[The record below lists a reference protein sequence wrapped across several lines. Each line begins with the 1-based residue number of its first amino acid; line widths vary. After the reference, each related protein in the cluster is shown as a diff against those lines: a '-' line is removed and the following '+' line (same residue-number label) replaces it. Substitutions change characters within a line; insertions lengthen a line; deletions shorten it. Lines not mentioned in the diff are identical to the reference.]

1 MIEDRLHTNR
11 ILFLKNVD
19 VWSINAV
26 LIAALVIAPILSV
39 FIIALTPT
47 ENIWPHLLSTTL
59 PRYASNTLF
68 LMFFVGVFSGII
80 GTSTAWLIARYRFVG
95 SSWLQWALFLPLAL
109 PAYVA
114 SYALVDLL
122 EYAGPV
128 QSLLR
133 SLFGWQTSQEYWF
146 PEIRSL
152 SSAIFVLSLALYPYV
167 YLLARS
173 AFFEQSAS
181 ADEVAKSLGMPVGG
195 RFFRLGLPLARPAVF
210 AGIALVMME
219 TASDFGAVDFFAV
232 QTLTT
237 GIFSVW
243 LESNN
248 AGGAAQIAST
258 VLIIIVILVSLEKFN
273 QRKLRFYNLSYRHK
287 NIEKISLNRFHSLV
301 AFSICFFPIF
311 FGFILP
317 FFVLLNLGYGNLDLW
332 INASLISAIKNT
344 LIVSGLAALITVTLA
359 LLMVY
364 GIRLSGKNL
373 PLLIL
378 PLTTIGYAAPGAVL
392 GIGILVPLAF
402 FDNWLADRIFDLTR
416 YDPGLIF
423 TGTAFAVILAYCVR
437 FFSIAQ
443 QTVDGALGRV
453 SPSLPNAARSLGRNK
468 FQVLWEIYRPLISAS
483 TATALLLVFV
493 DCVKEL
499 PATMLLR
506 PFNFETLA
514 TRVHVQASL
523 EDLPNAAPGAILI
536 VLIGLCAVFLLA
548 RVNKHISH

>member
-1 MIEDRLHTNR
+1 M
-11 ILFLKNVD
+11 D
-19 VWSINAV
+19 VWSVNAV
-26 LIAALVIAPILSV
+26 LIAAFVIAPILSV
-39 FIIALTPT
+39 FIIALTPK

-59 PRYASNTLF
+59 PRYASNTLL
-68 LMFFVGVFSGII
+68 LMFFVGIFSGII
-80 GTSTAWLIARYRFVG
+80 GTFTAWLIARYRFLG

-133 SLFGWQTSQEYWF
+133 SLFNWKTSQDYWF
-146 PEIRSL
+146 PEVRSL
-152 SSAIFVLSLALYPYV
+152 SSAIFVLTLALYPYV
-167 YLLARS
+167 YLMARS
-173 AFFEQSAS
+173 AFLEQSNS
-181 ADEVAKSLGMPVGG
+181 AEEVAKSLGISVLG
-195 RFFRLGLPLARPAVF
+195 RFFKLGLPLARPAVF

-219 TASDFGAVDFFAV
+219 AASDFGAVDFFAV

-258 VLIIIVILVSLEKFN
+258 VLIFIVILVSLEKFN

-287 NIEKISLNRFHSLV
+287 NIEKISLHRINSLI
-301 AFSICFFPIF
+301 AFSVCFFPIF

-317 FFVLLNLGYGNLDLW
+317 LLVLLNLGHGNLDLW
-332 INASLISAIKNT
+332 INTSLISAIKNT
-344 LIVSGLAALITVTLA
+344 LIVSGSAAFVTVTLA

-364 GIRLSGKNL
+364 GIRLSGKKL

-402 FDNWLADRIFDLTR
+402 LDNWFADRVFDFTG

-423 TGTAFAVILAYCVR
+423 TGTAFAIILAYCVR

-468 FQVLWEIYRPLISAS
+468 LKVLWEIYRPLISAS

-536 VLIGLCAVFLLA
+536 VLIGLCAVFLIA
-548 RVNKHISH
+548 KVNKRTSH

>member
-1 MIEDRLHTNR
+1 MIENKIQTNR
-11 ILFLKNVD
+11 ILFLKHVD
-19 VWSINAV
+19 IWSINSL
-26 LIAALVIAPILSV
+26 LIAALVVAPILSV

-68 LMFFVGVFSGII
+68 LMIFVGMFSGII
-80 GTSTAWLIARYRFVG
+80 GTSCAWLIARYRFVG
-95 SSWLQWALFLPLAL
+95 SNWLQWALFLPLAL

-114 SYALVDLL
+114 SYALVDLF
-122 EYAGPV
+122 EYAGPI

-133 SLFGWQTSQEYWF
+133 SIFDWETSQDYWF

-152 SSAIFVLSLALYPYV
+152 NSAIFVLSFALYPYV
-167 YLLARS
+167 YLMARS
-173 AFFEQSAS
+173 AFLEQSES
-181 ADEVAKSLGMPVGG
+181 TEEVAKSLGTSVLG

-258 VLIIIVILVSLEKFN
+258 VLILIVILVSLEKFN

-287 NIEKISLNRFHSLV
+287 NIEKLSLNGGKSLI
-301 AFSICFFPIF
+301 AFGVCFLPIF

-317 FFVLLNLGYGNLDLW
+317 FLVLLNQGYGNLDIWL
-332 INASLISAIKNT
+332 NASLVSAIKNT
-344 LIVSGLAALITVTLA
+344 LLVSGLAALITVTLA

-364 GIRLSGKNL
+364 GIRLSGKRL
-373 PLLIL
+373 PNLIL

-402 FDNWLADRIFDLTR
+402 LDNWLADRVFDFTGF
-416 YDPGLIF
+416 DPGLVF
-423 TGTAFAVILAYCVR
+423 TGTAFAIILAYCVR

-443 QTVDGALGRV
+443 NTVDGALGRV
-453 SPSLPNAARSLGRNK
+453 SPSLSNAARSLGRNK
-468 FQVLWEIYRPLISAS
+468 LQVLWEIYRPLISAS

-548 RVNKHISH
+548 RVSQQISH

>member
-1 MIEDRLHTNR
+1 MDI
-11 ILFLKNVD
+11 
-19 VWSINAV
+19 WSINAV

-80 GTSTAWLIARYRFVG
+80 GTSTAWLIARYQFAG
-95 SSWLQWALFLPLAL
+95 SGWLQWALFLPLAL

-122 EYAGPV
+122 EYAGPI

-133 SLFGWQTSQEYWF
+133 NLFNWQTSQDYWF

-167 YLLARS
+167 YLMARS
-173 AFFEQSAS
+173 AFLEQSDS
-181 ADEVAKSLGMPVGG
+181 AEEVAKSLGISVVG

-258 VLIIIVILVSLEKFN
+258 VLILIVILVSLEKFN
-273 QRKLRFYNLSYRHK
+273 QRKLRFYNLSYRYK
-287 NIEKISLNRFHSLV
+287 KIEKISLYRFHSLI
-301 AFSICFFPIF
+301 AFTVCFLPIF

-332 INASLISAIKNT
+332 INPSLISAIKNT
-344 LIVSGLAALITVTLA
+344 LLVSGLAALITVTLA

-364 GIRLSGKNL
+364 GIRLSGKKL

-402 FDNWLADRIFDLTR
+402 FDNWLADQIFGLTR
-416 YDPGLIF
+416 YDTGLIF
-423 TGTAFAVILAYCVR
+423 TGTAFAIILAYCVR

-548 RVNKHISH
+548 RVNKQISH

>member
-1 MIEDRLHTNR
+1 M
-11 ILFLKNVD
+11 D

-26 LIAALVIAPILSV
+26 LIAAFVIAPILSV
-39 FIIALTPT
+39 FIIALTPK

-59 PRYASNTLF
+59 PRYASNTLL
-68 LMFFVGVFSGII
+68 LMFFVGIFSGII
-80 GTSTAWLIARYRFVG
+80 GTFTAWLIARYRFLG

-133 SLFGWQTSQEYWF
+133 SLFNWQTSQDYWF
-146 PEIRSL
+146 PEVRSL
-152 SSAIFVLSLALYPYV
+152 TSAIFVLSLALYPYV
-167 YLLARS
+167 YLMARS
-173 AFFEQSAS
+173 AFLEQSDS
-181 ADEVAKSLGMPVGG
+181 AEEVAKSLGISVVG

-258 VLIIIVILVSLEKFN
+258 VLIIIVILVALEKFN

-287 NIEKISLNRFHSLV
+287 NIEKISLNRINSLI
-301 AFSICFFPIF
+301 AFSVCFFPIF

-317 FFVLLNLGYGNLDLW
+317 LLVLLNLGYGNLDLW
-332 INASLISAIKNT
+332 INTSLISAIKNT
-344 LIVSGLAALITVTLA
+344 LIVSGSAAFVTVTLA

-364 GIRLSGKNL
+364 GIRLSGKKL

-378 PLTTIGYAAPGAVL
+378 PVTTIGYAAPGAVL

-402 FDNWLADRIFDLTR
+402 LDNWLADRVFDFTG

-423 TGTAFAVILAYCVR
+423 TGTAFAIILAYCVR

-468 FQVLWEIYRPLISAS
+468 LQVLWEIYRPLISAS

-536 VLIGLCAVFLLA
+536 VLIGLCAVFFLA
-548 RVNKHISH
+548 RVSKQISH

>member
-1 MIEDRLHTNR
+1 MIESKIQTNR
-11 ILFLKNVD
+11 ILFLKNID
-19 VWSINAV
+19 FWSINSV

-59 PRYASNTLF
+59 PRYTSNTLL
-68 LMFFVGVFSGII
+68 LMFFVGIFSGVI
-80 GTSTAWLIARYRFVG
+80 GTFTAWLTARYRFFG
-95 SSWLQWALFLPLAL
+95 SNWLQWALFLPLAL

-122 EYAGPV
+122 EYAGPI

-133 SLFGWQTSQEYWF
+133 SIFNWQTSQDYWF
-146 PEIRSL
+146 PEVRSL

-167 YLLARS
+167 YLMARS
-173 AFFEQSAS
+173 AFLEQSDS
-181 ADEVAKSLGMPVGG
+181 TEEVAKSLGISIFG
-195 RFFRLGLPLARPAVF
+195 RFFRLGLPLARPAIF

-258 VLIIIVILVSLEKFN
+258 VLILIVILVSLEKFN
-273 QRKLRFYNLSYRHK
+273 QRKLRFYNLSYRNK
-287 NIEKISLNRFHSLV
+287 NIEKTDLNRTNSLI
-301 AFSICFFPIF
+301 AFSICFLPIF
-311 FGFILP
+311 FGFIVP
-317 FFVLLNLGYGNLDLW
+317 FLVLLNLGYGNLDLW
-332 INASLISAIKNT
+332 INAGLISAIKNT
-344 LIVSGLAALITVTLA
+344 LIVSGLAALVTVMLA

-364 GIRLSGKNL
+364 GIRLSGKKL

-378 PLTTIGYAAPGAVL
+378 PVTTIGYAAPGAVL

-423 TGTAFAVILAYCVR
+423 TGTAFAIILAYCVR

-443 QTVDGALGRV
+443 QTLDGALGRV

-468 FQVLWEIYRPLISAS
+468 LQVLWEIYRPLISAS
-483 TATALLLVFV
+483 TAAALLLVFV

-536 VLIGLCAVFLLA
+536 VLIGLCAVFFLA
-548 RVNKHISH
+548 RVNRQISN

>member
-1 MIEDRLHTNR
+1 MIEEKIQTNR
-11 ILFLKNVD
+11 ILLSKIVD
-19 VWSINAV
+19 IWSINAV
-26 LIAALVIAPILSV
+26 LIAALVIVPILSV

-68 LMFFVGVFSGII
+68 LMFFVGMFSGFI

-95 SSWLQWALFLPLAL
+95 SNWLQWALFLPLAL

-114 SYALVDLL
+114 SYALVDVL
-122 EYAGPV
+122 EYAGPI

-133 SLFGWQTSQEYWF
+133 NLFDWQTSQDYWF
-146 PEIRSL
+146 PEVRSL
-152 SSAIFVLSLALYPYV
+152 SSAIFVLSFALYPYV
-167 YLLARS
+167 YLMARS
-173 AFFEQSAS
+173 AFLEQSDS
-181 ADEVAKSLGMPVGG
+181 AEEVAKSLGISGVG
-195 RFFRLGLPLARPAVF
+195 RVFRLGLPLARPAVF

-258 VLIIIVILVSLEKFN
+258 VLFLIVILVSLEKFN
-273 QRKLRFYNLSYRHK
+273 QRKLRFYNLSYRYK
-287 NIEKISLNRFHSLV
+287 NIEKISLSRINSLI
-301 AFSICFFPIF
+301 AFSICFLPIF

-317 FFVLLNLGYGNLDLW
+317 FFVLLNLGYGNLHLW
-332 INASLISAIKNT
+332 INDSLISALKNT
-344 LIVSGLAALITVTLA
+344 LVVSGLASMITVTLA
-359 LLMVY
+359 LSMVY
-364 GIRLSGKNL
+364 GIRISGKKL

-423 TGTAFAVILAYCVR
+423 TGTAFAIILAYFVR

-443 QTVDGALGRV
+443 QTLDGALGRV

-468 FQVLWEIYRPLISAS
+468 LNVLWEIYRPLISAS

-548 RVNKHISH
+548 RVTK

>member
-1 MIEDRLHTNR
+1 MIEENIQENKISVLRN
-11 ILFLKNVD
+11 FD
-19 VWSINAV
+19 VWSINSV
-26 LIAALVIAPILSV
+26 LIAVLVIAPILSV
-39 FIIALTPT
+39 FVIALTPT

-59 PRYASNTLF
+59 PRYASNTLL
-68 LMFFVGVFSGII
+68 LMFCVGLFSGIV
-80 GTSTAWLIARYRFVG
+80 GTSTAWLIARYRFFG
-95 SSWLQWALFLPLAL
+95 STWLQWALFLPLAL

-128 QSLLR
+128 QTLLR
-133 SLFGWQTSQEYWF
+133 SVFNWQTSQDYWF

-152 SSAIFVLSLALYPYV
+152 GSAIFVLSLALYPYV
-167 YLLARS
+167 YLMARS
-173 AFFEQSAS
+173 AFLEQSAS
-181 ADEVAKSLGMPVGG
+181 AEEVAKSLGSSVQG
-195 RFFRLGLPLARPAVF
+195 RFFKLGLPLARPAVF

-258 VLIIIVILVSLEKFN
+258 VLILIFILVSLEKFN
-273 QRKLRFYNLSYRHK
+273 QRKLRFYNLSFRHK
-287 NIEKISLNRFHSLV
+287 KIEKITLNHVSSII
-301 AFSICFFPIF
+301 AFIICFCPIF

-317 FFVLLNLGYGNLDLW
+317 FLVLLNLGYGNLEIWL
-332 INASLISAIKNT
+332 NSSLFSAIKNT
-344 LIVSGLAALITVTLA
+344 LTVSGLAAFITATLA

-364 GIRLSGKNL
+364 GIRLSGKKL
-373 PLLIL
+373 PQLIL
-378 PLTTIGYAAPGAVL
+378 PITTIGYAAPGAVL

-402 FDNWLADRIFDLTR
+402 MDNWIADQIFDFTG
-416 YDPGLIF
+416 YDPGLVF
-423 TGTAFAVILAYCVR
+423 TGTAFAIILAYCVR

-443 QTVDGALGRV
+443 QTVDGAFGRV

-468 FQVLWEIYRPLISAS
+468 LQVLWEIYRPIMS
-483 TATALLLVFV
+483 TSIATALLLVFV

-536 VLIGLCAVFLLA
+536 VLIGLFAVFLLA
-548 RVNKHISH
+548 RVNTQISN

>member
-1 MIEDRLHTNR
+1 MIEEKIQTNK
-11 ILFLKNVD
+11 ILFLKNLD
-19 VWSINAV
+19 IWSINAV

-68 LMFFVGVFSGII
+68 LMFFVGIFSGII

-95 SSWLQWALFLPLAL
+95 SNWLQWALFLPLAL

-122 EYAGPV
+122 EYAGPI

-133 SLFGWQTSQEYWF
+133 SLFSWQTSQDYWF

-167 YLLARS
+167 YLMARS
-173 AFFEQSAS
+173 AFLEQSDS
-181 ADEVAKSLGMPVGG
+181 SEEVAKSLGISALE

-258 VLIIIVILVSLEKFN
+258 VLILIVILVSLEKFN

-287 NIEKISLNRFHSLV
+287 NIEKISLNRINSLI
-301 AFSICFFPIF
+301 AFSVCFLPIF

-317 FFVLLNLGYGNLDLW
+317 FLVLLNLGYGNLDLW

-364 GIRLSGKNL
+364 GIRLSGKKL
-373 PLLIL
+373 PVLIL

-392 GIGILVPLAF
+392 GIGILVPLAY

-423 TGTAFAVILAYCVR
+423 TGT
-437 FFSIAQ
+437 SIALSGCKGGTPNKPEKSASISKKKVRWKMATAFPKNFPGSDLNAQ
-443 QTVDGALGRV
+443 KVKNNIEIASNGQLTIEHYGAGEIVPAFEISIIYALSIGGLPSV
-453 SPSLPNAARSLGRNK
+453 SVKEYAFGTTLSLLSNLYLYVLYQLTNSPSMP
-468 FQVLWEIYRPLISAS
+468 
-483 TATALLLVFV
+483 
-493 DCVKEL
+493 
-499 PATMLLR
+499 
-506 PFNFETLA
+506 
-514 TRVHVQASL
+514 
-523 EDLPNAAPGAILI
+523 
-536 VLIGLCAVFLLA
+536 
-548 RVNKHISH
+548 

>member
-1 MIEDRLHTNR
+1 M
-11 ILFLKNVD
+11 D
-19 VWSINAV
+19 VWSVNAV
-26 LIAALVIAPILSV
+26 LIAAFVIAPILSV
-39 FIIALTPT
+39 FIIALTPK

-59 PRYASNTLF
+59 PRYASNTLL
-68 LMFFVGVFSGII
+68 LMFFVGIFSGII
-80 GTSTAWLIARYRFVG
+80 GTLTAWLIARYRFLG

-133 SLFGWQTSQEYWF
+133 SLFNWKTSQDYWF
-146 PEIRSL
+146 PEVRSL
-152 SSAIFVLSLALYPYV
+152 SSAIFVLTLALYPYV
-167 YLLARS
+167 YLMARS
-173 AFFEQSAS
+173 AFLEQSNS
-181 ADEVAKSLGMPVGG
+181 AEEVAKSLGISVLG
-195 RFFRLGLPLARPAVF
+195 RFFKLGLPLARPAVF

-219 TASDFGAVDFFAV
+219 AASDFGAVDFFAV

-258 VLIIIVILVSLEKFN
+258 VLIFIVILVSLEKFN

-287 NIEKISLNRFHSLV
+287 NIEKISLHRINSLI
-301 AFSICFFPIF
+301 AFSVCFFPIF

-317 FFVLLNLGYGNLDLW
+317 LLVLLNLGHGNLDLW
-332 INASLISAIKNT
+332 INTSLISAIKNT
-344 LIVSGLAALITVTLA
+344 LIVSGSAAFVTVTLA

-364 GIRLSGKNL
+364 GIRLSGKKL

-402 FDNWLADRIFDLTR
+402 LDNWLADRVFDFTG

-423 TGTAFAVILAYCVR
+423 TGTAFAIILAYCVR

-468 FQVLWEIYRPLISAS
+468 LKVLWEIYRPLISAS

-536 VLIGLCAVFLLA
+536 VLIGLCAVFLIA
-548 RVNKHISH
+548 KVNKRTSH

>member
-1 MIEDRLHTNR
+1 MEDKLHTNR
-11 ILFLKNVD
+11 IRFLKNVD
-19 VWSINAV
+19 FWSINAV
-26 LIAALVIAPILSV
+26 LISALVIAPILSV
-39 FIIALTPT
+39 FVIALTPT

-68 LMFFVGVFSGII
+68 LMFFVGIISGII

-95 SSWLQWALFLPLAL
+95 SNWLQWALFLPLAL

-122 EYAGPV
+122 EYAGPI
-128 QSLLR
+128 QSVLR
-133 SLFGWQTSQEYWF
+133 NLFNWKTSQDYWF

-152 SSAIFVLSLALYPYV
+152 NSAIFVLSLALYPYV
-167 YLLARS
+167 YLMARS
-173 AFFEQSAS
+173 AFLEQSDS
-181 ADEVAKSLGMPVGG
+181 AEEVAKSLGISVVG

-258 VLIIIVILVSLEKFN
+258 VLILIVILVSLEKFN
-273 QRKLRFYNLSYRHK
+273 QRKLRFYNLSYRYK
-287 NIEKISLNRFHSLV
+287 KIEKISLNRIHSLI
-301 AFSICFFPIF
+301 AFTVCFLPIF
-311 FGFILP
+311 FGFMLP
-317 FFVLLNLGYGNLDLW
+317 FLVLLNLGYGNLELW
-332 INASLISAIKNT
+332 INANLISAIKNT

-364 GIRLSGKNL
+364 GIRLSGKKF

-378 PLTTIGYAAPGAVL
+378 PITTIGYAAPGAVL

-402 FDNWLADRIFDLTR
+402 FDNWLADRFFDLTG

-423 TGTAFAVILAYCVR
+423 TGTAFAIVLSYCVR

-468 FQVLWEIYRPLISAS
+468 LQVLWDIYRPLISTS
-483 TATALLLVFV
+483 TATAILLVFV

-548 RVNKHISH
+548 RVNKQISH

>member
-1 MIEDRLHTNR
+1 M
-11 ILFLKNVD
+11 D
-19 VWSINAV
+19 VWSVNAV
-26 LIAALVIAPILSV
+26 LIAAFVIAPILSV
-39 FIIALTPT
+39 FIIALTPK

-59 PRYASNTLF
+59 PRYASNTLL
-68 LMFFVGVFSGII
+68 LMFFVGIFSGII
-80 GTSTAWLIARYRFVG
+80 GTFTAWLIARYRFLG

-133 SLFGWQTSQEYWF
+133 SLFNWKTSQDYWF
-146 PEIRSL
+146 PEVRSL
-152 SSAIFVLSLALYPYV
+152 SSAIFVLTLALYPYV
-167 YLLARS
+167 YLMARS
-173 AFFEQSAS
+173 AFLEQSNS
-181 ADEVAKSLGMPVGG
+181 AEEVAKSLGISVLG
-195 RFFRLGLPLARPAVF
+195 RFFKLGLPLARPAVF
-210 AGIALVMME
+210 AGVALVMME
-219 TASDFGAVDFFAV
+219 AASDFGAVDFFAV

-258 VLIIIVILVSLEKFN
+258 VLIFIVILVSLEKFN

-287 NIEKISLNRFHSLV
+287 NIEKISLHRINSLI
-301 AFSICFFPIF
+301 AFSVCFFPIF

-317 FFVLLNLGYGNLDLW
+317 LLVLLNLGHGNLDLW
-332 INASLISAIKNT
+332 INTSLISAIKNT
-344 LIVSGLAALITVTLA
+344 LIVSGSAAFVTVTLA

-364 GIRLSGKNL
+364 GIRLSGKKL

-402 FDNWLADRIFDLTR
+402 LDNWLADRVFDFTG
-416 YDPGLIF
+416 YDTGLIF
-423 TGTAFAVILAYCVR
+423 TGTAFAIILAYCVR

-468 FQVLWEIYRPLISAS
+468 LQVLWEIYRPLISAS

-536 VLIGLCAVFLLA
+536 VLIGLCAVFLIA
-548 RVNKHISH
+548 KVNKRTSH

>member
-1 MIEDRLHTNR
+1 M
-11 ILFLKNVD
+11 D

-26 LIAALVIAPILSV
+26 LIAAFVIAPILSV
-39 FIIALTPT
+39 FIIALTPK
-47 ENIWPHLLSTTL
+47 ENIWPHLFSTTL
-59 PRYASNTLF
+59 PRYASNTLL
-68 LMFFVGVFSGII
+68 LMFFVGIFSGII
-80 GTSTAWLIARYRFVG
+80 GTFTAWLIARYRFLG

-133 SLFGWQTSQEYWF
+133 SLFNWQTSQDYWF
-146 PEIRSL
+146 PEVRSL
-152 SSAIFVLSLALYPYV
+152 SSAIFVLTLALYPYV
-167 YLLARS
+167 YLMARS
-173 AFFEQSAS
+173 AFLEQSNS
-181 ADEVAKSLGMPVGG
+181 AEEVAKSLGISVLG
-195 RFFRLGLPLARPAVF
+195 RFFKLGLPLARPAVF
-210 AGIALVMME
+210 AGVALVMME
-219 TASDFGAVDFFAV
+219 AASDFGAVDFFAV

-258 VLIIIVILVSLEKFN
+258 VLIFIVVLVSLEKFN
-273 QRKLRFYNLSYRHK
+273 QRKLRFYNLSYRNK
-287 NIEKISLNRFHSLV
+287 NIEKTSLHRINSLI
-301 AFSICFFPIF
+301 AFSVCFFPIF

-317 FFVLLNLGYGNLDLW
+317 LLVLLNLGYGNLDLW
-332 INASLISAIKNT
+332 INTSLISAIKNT
-344 LIVSGLAALITVTLA
+344 LIVSGSAAFVTVTLA

-364 GIRLSGKNL
+364 GIRLSGKKL

-402 FDNWLADRIFDLTR
+402 LDNWLADRVFDFTG

-423 TGTAFAVILAYCVR
+423 TGTAFAIILAYCVR

-468 FQVLWEIYRPLISAS
+468 LQVLWEIYRPLISAS

-536 VLIGLCAVFLLA
+536 VLIGLCAVFLIA
-548 RVNKHISH
+548 KVNNQKSH

>member
-1 MIEDRLHTNR
+1 M
-11 ILFLKNVD
+11 D
-19 VWSINAV
+19 VWSVNAV
-26 LIAALVIAPILSV
+26 LIAAFVIAPILSV
-39 FIIALTPT
+39 FIIALTPN

-59 PRYASNTLF
+59 PRYASNTLL
-68 LMFFVGVFSGII
+68 LMFFVGIFSGII
-80 GTSTAWLIARYRFVG
+80 GTFTAWLIARYRFLG

-133 SLFGWQTSQEYWF
+133 SLFNWKTSQDYWF
-146 PEIRSL
+146 PEVRSL
-152 SSAIFVLSLALYPYV
+152 SSAIFVLTLALYPYV
-167 YLLARS
+167 YLMARS
-173 AFFEQSAS
+173 AFLEQSNS
-181 ADEVAKSLGMPVGG
+181 AEEVAKSLGISVLG
-195 RFFRLGLPLARPAVF
+195 RFFKLGLPLARPAVF

-219 TASDFGAVDFFAV
+219 AASDFGAVDFFAV

-258 VLIIIVILVSLEKFN
+258 VLIFIVILVSLEKFN

-287 NIEKISLNRFHSLV
+287 NIEKISLHRINSLI
-301 AFSICFFPIF
+301 AFSVCFFPIF

-317 FFVLLNLGYGNLDLW
+317 LLVLLNLGHGNLDLW
-332 INASLISAIKNT
+332 INTSLISAIKNT
-344 LIVSGLAALITVTLA
+344 LIVSGSAAFVTVTLA

-364 GIRLSGKNL
+364 GIRLSGKKL

-402 FDNWLADRIFDLTR
+402 LDNWLADRVFDFTG

-423 TGTAFAVILAYCVR
+423 TGTAFAIILAYCVR

-468 FQVLWEIYRPLISAS
+468 LKVLWEIYRPLISAS

-536 VLIGLCAVFLLA
+536 VLIGLCAVSLLA
-548 RVNKHISH
+548 KVSKQISH

>member
-1 MIEDRLHTNR
+1 MIETKIQTNR
-11 ILFLKNVD
+11 ILFLKHVD
-19 VWSINAV
+19 IWSINSL
-26 LIAALVIAPILSV
+26 LIAALVVAPILSV

-68 LMFFVGVFSGII
+68 LMIFVGIFSGII
-80 GTSTAWLIARYRFVG
+80 GTSCAWLIARYRFFG
-95 SSWLQWALFLPLAL
+95 SNWLQWALFLPLAL

-122 EYAGPV
+122 EYAGPI

-133 SLFGWQTSQEYWF
+133 SIFNWQTSQDYWF

-167 YLLARS
+167 YLMARS
-173 AFFEQSAS
+173 AFLEQSES
-181 ADEVAKSLGMPVGG
+181 TEEVAKSLGTSVFGL
-195 RFFRLGLPLARPAVF
+195 FFRLGLPLARPAVF

-258 VLIIIVILVSLEKFN
+258 VLILIVILVSLEKFN

-287 NIEKISLNRFHSLV
+287 NIEKLSLNGGKSLI
-301 AFSICFFPIF
+301 AFGVCFLPIF

-317 FFVLLNLGYGNLDLW
+317 FLVLLNLGYGNLDIWL
-332 INASLISAIKNT
+332 NASLVSAIKNT
-344 LIVSGLAALITVTLA
+344 LLVSGLAALITVTLA

-364 GIRLSGKNL
+364 GIRLSGKRL
-373 PLLIL
+373 PNLIL

-402 FDNWLADRIFDLTR
+402 LDNWLADRVFDFTGF
-416 YDPGLIF
+416 DPGLVF
-423 TGTAFAVILAYCVR
+423 TGTAFAIILAYCVR

-443 QTVDGALGRV
+443 NTVDGALGRV
-453 SPSLPNAARSLGRNK
+453 SPSLSNAARSLGRNK
-468 FQVLWEIYRPLISAS
+468 LQVLWEIYRPLISAS

-548 RVNKHISH
+548 RVSQQISH

>member
-1 MIEDRLHTNR
+1 MIEEKIQTNK

-19 VWSINAV
+19 IWSINAV

-68 LMFFVGVFSGII
+68 LMFFVGAFSGII

-95 SSWLQWALFLPLAL
+95 SKWLQWALFLPLAL

-122 EYAGPV
+122 EYAGPI

-133 SLFGWQTSQEYWF
+133 SLFGWQTSQDYWF

-167 YLLARS
+167 YLMARS
-173 AFFEQSAS
+173 AFLEQSDS
-181 ADEVAKSLGMPVGG
+181 AEEVAKSLGISVVG
-195 RFFRLGLPLARPAVF
+195 RFFSLGLPLARPAVF

-258 VLIIIVILVSLEKFN
+258 VLILIVILVSLEKFN
-273 QRKLRFYNLSYRHK
+273 QRKLRFYNLSYRYK
-287 NIEKISLNRFHSLV
+287 KIEKISLYRYHSLI
-301 AFSICFFPIF
+301 AFIVCFFPIF

-317 FFVLLNLGYGNLDLW
+317 FVVLLNLGYGNLDLW

-364 GIRLSGKNL
+364 SIRLSGKKL

-392 GIGILVPLAF
+392 GIGILVPLGF
-402 FDNWLADRIFDLTR
+402 FDNWLADQIFGLTR
-416 YDPGLIF
+416 YDTGLIL
-423 TGTAFAVILAYCVR
+423 TGTAFAIILAYCVR

-548 RVNKHISH
+548 RVTKQSSN